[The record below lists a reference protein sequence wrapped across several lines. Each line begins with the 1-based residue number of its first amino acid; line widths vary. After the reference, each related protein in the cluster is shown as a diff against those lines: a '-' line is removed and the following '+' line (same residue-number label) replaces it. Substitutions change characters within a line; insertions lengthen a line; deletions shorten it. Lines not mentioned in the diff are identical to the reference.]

1 MKGGE
6 EEERRRRT
14 EDEGGEAERV
24 KEWETDKGASI
35 PQYIWR
41 AEYDINLLK

>member
-1 MKGGE
+1 MVHKVNMKGGE

-24 KEWETDKGASI
+24 KEWEKE
-35 PQYIWR
+35 Q
-41 AEYDINLLK
+41 LK